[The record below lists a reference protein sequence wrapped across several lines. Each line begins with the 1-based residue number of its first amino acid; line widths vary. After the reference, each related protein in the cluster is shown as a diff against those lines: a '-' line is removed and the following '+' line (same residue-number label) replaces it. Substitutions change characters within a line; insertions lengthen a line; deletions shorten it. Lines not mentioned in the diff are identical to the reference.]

1 MSFVEGF
8 ADDYAAQPRAV
19 ERLDVGHRGDAAA
32 HGDFHPGELSL
43 QPSVEFRRGAAQHP
57 VAGDVGADDLRE
69 PLRCEA
75 GDKLLRRH
83 LGSLRPSLYG
93 HRAVADVGAQDQLP
107 AAEFCEP
114 FGERFRFAHGDAA
127 ADGAAGACVEYA
139 AQCPAAFDSAAV
151 LYFERGFRRHAFQH
165 GEVAGLRR
173 LGAVEVDHV

>member
-1 MSFVEGF
+1 MSVIE
-8 ADDYAAQPRAV
+8 AMPPLTV
-19 ERLDVGHRGDAAA
+19 IST
-32 HGDFHPGELSL
+32 GELPL

-69 PLRCEA
+69 PLRCES

-107 AAEFCEP
+107 AAEFGEP

-127 ADGAAGACVEYA
+127 ADGAAGACAEYA

>member
-1 MSFVEGF
+1 MRMSCRGLCVWQASFQFFEGDTSFVESF

-32 HGDFHPGELSL
+32 HGDFHPGELPL

-69 PLRCEA
+69 PLRCES

-107 AAEFCEP
+107 AAEFGEP
-114 FGERFRFAHGDAA
+114 DNYVM
-127 ADGAAGACVEYA
+127 GANIAGFMKVANAMLAQGCV
-139 AQCPAAFDSAAV
+139 
-151 LYFERGFRRHAFQH
+151 
-165 GEVAGLRR
+165 
-173 LGAVEVDHV
+173 